1 MTVESFYDR
10 IGGGYSTT
18 RRADPRIEARIRRA
32 LGDAQTV
39 VNVGAGTGSYEPMDR
54 EVVAVEPS
62 ERMIRQRPLGSAP
75 VVRALAEELPFA
87 DREFDASMAVL
98 SDHHW
103 SNRARGLREMRRVA
117 RRRAVVFTWDPARV
131 DDSWLVRDFLPGF
144 RLLPGMALQEI
155 ADQLGVT
162 EVEAVPIPADC
173 QDGFFHAYWARPSAY
188 LDPGVRSNIS
198 VFARLSAAEVDTAI
212 EQLRA
217 DLASGAWEARN
228 QHILSQAEMDLGYRL
243 LIADYT

>member
-1 MTVESFYDR
+1 VESFYDR
-10 IGGGYSTT
+10 IGSGYSTT
-18 RRADPRIEARIRRA
+18 RRADPRIEARIHRA

-39 VNVGAGTGSYEPMDR
+39 VNVGAGTGSYEPTDR

-62 ERMIRQRPLGSAP
+62 DRMIKQRPPGSAP
-75 VVRALAEELPFA
+75 VVRALAQELPFA
-87 DREFDASMAVL
+87 DGEFDASMSVL

-103 SNRARGLREMRRVA
+103 SDRAGGLREMRRVA

-131 DDSWLVRDFLPGF
+131 DDAWLVRDFLPGF
-144 RLLPGMALQEI
+144 RLLPGGMALQEI
-155 ADQLGVT
+155 ADQLGAT
-162 EVEAVPIPADC
+162 EVQAVPIPADC

-188 LDPGVRSNIS
+188 LDPAVRSNIS
-198 VFARLSAAEVDTAI
+198 VFARLPAAEVDPAI

-217 DLASGAWEARN
+217 DLESGAWQTRN
-228 QHILSQAEMDLGYRL
+228 QDILGQAELDLGYRL

>member
-1 MTVESFYDR
+1 MRVESFYDR

-103 SNRARGLREMRRVA
+103 SNRARGL
-117 RRRAVVFTWDPARV
+117 
-131 DDSWLVRDFLPGF
+131 
-144 RLLPGMALQEI
+144 
-155 ADQLGVT
+155 
-162 EVEAVPIPADC
+162 
-173 QDGFFHAYWARPSAY
+173 
-188 LDPGVRSNIS
+188 
-198 VFARLSAAEVDTAI
+198 
-212 EQLRA
+212 
-217 DLASGAWEARN
+217 
-228 QHILSQAEMDLGYRL
+228 
-243 LIADYT
+243 

>member
-1 MTVESFYDR
+1 
-10 IGGGYSTT
+10 
-18 RRADPRIEARIRRA
+18 
-32 LGDAQTV
+32 
-39 VNVGAGTGSYEPMDR
+39 
-54 EVVAVEPS
+54 
-62 ERMIRQRPLGSAP
+62 
-75 VVRALAEELPFA
+75 
-87 DREFDASMAVL
+87 
-98 SDHHW
+98 
-103 SNRARGLREMRRVA
+103 MRRVA

-228 QHILSQAEMDLGYRL
+228 QHILSQADMDLGYRL